1 MYFRDLEKNSL
12 KRIKMESWDQ
22 EFVIVI
28 TAIELTIYF
37 IIITITMAIVK
48 LAKKFAIW
56 ILWEIDYSN
65 LEKLFHQD

>member
-37 IIITITMAIVK
+37 IIITITTAIVK